1 MKLADIILEIEYRT
15 YEAMVKVTYGEEGSK
30 GYDDALRALPGV
42 TTVTIASEDGDSSL
56 ATYKVK
62 IISQKDAITAFKAF
76 KDNATSKYSNIVKIE
91 VGEQTIEEK

>member
-1 MKLADIILEIEYRT
+1 MRLIPLLLEIEYRT
-15 YEAMVKVTYGEEGSK
+15 YEAMVKITYGEEGSK

-62 IISQKDAITAFKAF
+62 IISQKEPIEAFQAF
-76 KDNATSKYSNIVKIE
+76 KDNATNKYSNIVSVE

>member
-1 MKLADIILEIEYRT
+1 MKLTDIILEIEYRT
-15 YEAMVKVTYGEEGSK
+15 YEAMVKVTYGDEGSK

-42 TTVTIASEDGDSSL
+42 TTVTVASEDSDSSL

-62 IISQKDAITAFKAF
+62 IISQKEALEAFKAF
-76 KDNATSKYSNIVKIE
+76 KDNATSKYSNIVKVE

>member
-1 MKLADIILEIEYRT
+1 MKLSDIILEIEYRT
-15 YEAMVKVTYGEEGSK
+15 FEAMVKVTFGEEGTK

-42 TTVTIASEDGDSSL
+42 TTVTVASEDGDSSL

-62 IISQKDAITAFKAF
+62 IISQKDPIEAFKAF
-76 KDNATSKYSNIVKIE
+76 KDNATSKYSNIVAVE

>member
-1 MKLADIILEIEYRT
+1 MKLSDIILEIEYRT
-15 YEAMVKVTYGEEGSK
+15 FEAMVKVTFGDEGTK

-42 TTVTIASEDGDSSL
+42 TTVTVASEDGDSSL

-62 IISQKDAITAFKAF
+62 IISQKDPIEAFKAF
-76 KDNATSKYSNIVKIE
+76 KDNATSKYSNIVAVE